1 MKTYKLVRIYKK
13 DGSLHPLFIE
23 KSTAMPLGEKLEH
36 VVGKS
41 GGLSLRAG
49 WHSLPLPYAH
59 HIGEKK
65 NPSDVRPSFR
75 SDNQVW
81 VECEIEGTEIPKAN
95 IPKYGFKDVPK
106 GSYYQY
112 LTQANASQVSF
123 ISSSITLIRVLS
135 DTEVEKINREAGVC
149 DLPRR

>member
-1 MKTYKLVRIYKK
+1 MKTYKLVRMYKR

-23 KSTAMPLGEKLEH
+23 KSTAMPLGEKLDH

-49 WHSLPLPYAH
+49 WHSLPLPFAL
-59 HIGEKK
+59 HIGEKA
-65 NPSDVRPSFR
+65 NPTDVRPSFR

-81 VECEIEGTEIPKAN
+81 IECEIEGTEIPETSV
-95 IPKYGFKDVPK
+95 PKYGFKDVPE
-106 GSYYQY
+106 GCYYQY
-112 LTQANASQVSF
+112 LTQANASQKSF
-123 ISSSITLIRVLS
+123 ISASITLIRVLS
-135 DTEVEKINREAGVC
+135 DAEVEKINHRAGVR